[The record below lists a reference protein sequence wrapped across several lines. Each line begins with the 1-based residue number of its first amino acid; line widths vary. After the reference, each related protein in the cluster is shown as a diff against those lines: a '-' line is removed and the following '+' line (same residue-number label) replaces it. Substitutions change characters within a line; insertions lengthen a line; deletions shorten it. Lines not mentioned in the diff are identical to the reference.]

1 LSDGAGGIQ
10 SCNTFTYECGDTNLL
25 TIDSTLIS
33 INSSNVVFDSSFI
46 KTHTWDAYGLTSTT
60 VINSFEI
67 TFGCSA
73 IYEYCIT
80 ESGGA
85 KRMGQIMATWDTGG
99 IAFTDNSTPDLNSS
113 TAAFVWKIQLNGA
126 SVELVADISS
136 GTWDTL
142 VSIRIIF

>member
-1 LSDGAGGIQ
+1 VL
-10 SCNTFTYECGDTNLL
+10 
-25 TIDSTLIS
+25 
-33 INSSNVVFDSSFI
+33 
-46 KTHTWDAYGLTSTT
+46 
-60 VINSFEI
+60 NSFGE

-85 KRMGQIMATWDTGG
+85 KRMGQIMATWDGSS
-99 IAFTDNSTPDLNSS
+99 AVFTDNSTPDLNSS
-113 TAAFVWKIQLNGA
+113 TSDFYWKVQKNGT
-126 SVELVADISS
+126 SVELVATIIS